1 VLTGGERDGR
11 LWAPTVLADVREDF
25 RVACEEVF
33 APLLAVFPFDDV
45 DDAIARA
52 GASDFGLQ
60 AGIFTNDLRVVER
73 AFDRIDV
80 GGLMVNDVPTFRVD
94 HMPYGGVKQSG
105 FGREGIRYAIEDMT
119 EMKLVTFNPRPA

>member
-1 VLTGGERDGR
+1 
-11 LWAPTVLADVREDF
+11 
-25 RVACEEVF
+25 
-33 APLLAVFPFDDV
+33 V

-80 GGLMVNDVPTFRVD
+80 GGLIVNDVPTFRVD